1 MRSYAPRVADDELC
15 GEIRDRR
22 RKMREGQVSHVADDE
37 QAVVTDAPPR
47 LNQCCVGDIE
57 T

>member
-1 MRSYAPRVADDELC
+1 MLLGWQMMNCVERYETVD
-15 GEIRDRR
+15 GT
-22 RKMREGQVSHVADDE
+22 MREGQVSHVADDE